1 MKKILA
7 FGAIVLAMMAGLLT
21 ACAGE
26 KLAQEE
32 IEQIVADVLAAN
44 AEVDTCKFDME
55 MLTTI
60 EIDGGSEPGE
70 ATMVAGGTGII
81 DNASREM
88 YMTIN
93 MIIDVP
99 EQGEQNMLMENY
111 FVDGWMYARMS
122 IPQMGEQWMKMKM
135 PEEMWGTENK
145 IAQNVELL
153 KTAKEVNFK
162 GSENV
167 NGIECYVVEVVP
179 GTDALIKMMSQVQMP
194 EMGDVDVSDF
204 NLANLLKEMS
214 IKEWIAKDS
223 YLFVKTENRMFVQI
237 LPGDVGATEEDF
249 KKMTEDIDMQMTFYD
264 YNEAVS
270 IELPQEAFEAPQ
282 MQGRSQ

>member
-1 MKKILA
+1 MKKMLA

-81 DNASREM
+81 DNASKEM

-111 FVDGWMYARMS
+111 FVDGWMYAKMS
-122 IPQMGEQWMKMKM
+122 MPQMGEQWMKMKM

-153 KTAKEVNFK
+153 NMPPSLVVVGRRERHPNEVGDERGNSDPY
-162 GSENV
+162 GPSERRRARCE
-167 NGIECYVVEVVP
+167 GDEHQA
-179 GTDALIKMMSQVQMP
+179 DAA
-194 EMGDVDVSDF
+194 DR
-204 NLANLLKEMS
+204 
-214 IKEWIAKDS
+214 
-223 YLFVKTENRMFVQI
+223 KTEGEQFSNVSHVWC
-237 LPGDVGATEEDF
+237 LLAGEPVVDGVGVADLGRASTAPAAVTAT
-249 KKMTEDIDMQMTFYD
+249 T
-264 YNEAVS
+264 VR
-270 IELPQEAFEAPQ
+270 
-282 MQGRSQ
+282 RSSWLMRLSLRV